1 MASKDGHWIEHAGI
15 KAGGLH
21 KALNVAAGKKIP
33 AAKLAS
39 ARNSDN
45 PRVRRMATL
54 ADTFRKMR
62 D

>member
-1 MASKDGHWIEHAGI
+1 MAEDGHWIEHTKI
-15 KAGGLH
+15 RRGGLH

-33 AAKLAS
+33 ASKLAK
-39 ARNSDN
+39 AKNSDN
-45 PRVRRMATL
+45 PRIRKMATL